1 MERLSLDAFTKYT
14 FLSGLACAP
23 VEGSPAV
30 LCANAATG
38 VIGYLRDLGG
48 L

>member
-23 VEGSPAV
+23 EDGTPAFS
-30 LCANAATG
+30 APKQTPEKTG
-38 VIGYLRDLGG
+38 ISAISGF
-48 L
+48 